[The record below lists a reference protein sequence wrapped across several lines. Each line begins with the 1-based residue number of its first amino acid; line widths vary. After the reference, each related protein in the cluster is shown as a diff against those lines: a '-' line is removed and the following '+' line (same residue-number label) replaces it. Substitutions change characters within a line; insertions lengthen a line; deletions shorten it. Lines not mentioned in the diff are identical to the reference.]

1 MDELTLSLENSQVH
15 DIENIMQEYGQELLQ
30 LVYAYVKN
38 QAIAEDL
45 TQEIFVKC
53 YQALPSYKGKS
64 TVKTWLWR
72 IGINHCKDF
81 LKSWYNQN
89 VHTSTDEQFSQ
100 KEGNVNVEQT
110 VIQQDED
117 ARLAEN
123 VMKLPILHRE
133 VIYLFYFEELSI
145 KEIAHVLAINS
156 NTVKTRLRKGK
167 TLLKEQLEAQAW
179 T

>member
-1 MDELTLSLENSQVH
+1 MDELILPLERTQVH
-15 DIENIMQEYGQELLQ
+15 IMDDIMQEYGQELLQ

-38 QAIAEDL
+38 QAISEDL

-53 YQALPSYKGKS
+53 FQALPTYKGKS
-64 TVKTWLWR
+64 TLKTWLWR
-72 IGINHCKDF
+72 IAINHCKDY
-81 LKSWYNQN
+81 LKSWYNQK
-89 VHTSTDEQFSQ
+89 VHVSKDGLFNLQES
-100 KEGNVNVEQT
+100 KENVEKT

-123 VMKLPILHRE
+123 VMQLPVLYRE
-133 VIYLFYFEELSI
+133 VIYLFYFEMLAI
-145 KEIAHVLAINS
+145 KEISHVLEINS

-167 TLLKEQLEAQAW
+167 ALLKEQLEGQGW

>member
-1 MDELTLSLENSQVH
+1 MDELSIPFENTQVH
-15 DIENIMQEYGQELLQ
+15 EIEDIMQEFGQDLLQ

-38 QAIAEDL
+38 KAIAEDL

-53 YQALPSYKGKS
+53 YHALPTYKGKS
-64 TVKTWLWR
+64 TMKTWLWR
-72 IGINHCKDF
+72 IAINPSKDY
-81 LKSWYNQN
+81 LKSWYNQK
-89 VHTSTDEQFSQ
+89 VLATEEQLFSLQ
-100 KEGNVNVEQT
+100 ESKENVEYT

-123 VMKLPILHRE
+123 VMQLPVLYRE
-133 VIYLFYFEELSI
+133 VIYLFYFEELTIKEVAQVLSI
-145 KEIAHVLAINS
+145 KS

-167 TLLKEQLEAQAW
+167 ALLKEQLEGQGW